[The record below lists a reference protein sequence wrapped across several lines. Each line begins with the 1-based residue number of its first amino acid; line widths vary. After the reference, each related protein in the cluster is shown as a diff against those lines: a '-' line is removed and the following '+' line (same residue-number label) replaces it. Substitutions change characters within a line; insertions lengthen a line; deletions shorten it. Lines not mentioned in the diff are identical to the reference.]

1 MNRCVGLVL
10 TTTNNKI
17 GTPCF
22 TLLDSIPHRRT
33 LNGNDAKLDLIE
45 ANPAYV
51 TEEVLFL
58 PPFEE
63 EPVGYRHRNLWI

>member
-33 LNGNDAKLDLIE
+33 LNGNDDNLDIIE
-45 ANPAYV
+45 ANPACV
-51 TEEVLFL
+51 TEEVRFL

-63 EPVGYRHRNLWI
+63 EPV